1 LHPFLYTLR
10 LWVFSDYHI
19 VPVDSTP
26 GKDSTTHTL
35 RNGMSNN
42 DDDHDGASLEAYL
55 SRLTPTERAEAMAA
69 AAAAQRAE
77 ERAEERAEARAL
89 EQALR
94 IKQEQHARLDAATA
108 KATNKNTTSSSDPR
122 TSKLVFVSK
131 RQRDQ
136 PKEVPNPERQEE
148 TMRKMNGTDVDRA
161 THSVRPAS
169 LDDVS
174 TDAALALSE
183 KERLAVMETYL
194 GKSATEQEEDHVQ
207 KRKKLKVSKKTT
219 FKFRWDETDDTS
231 NFNDEEDPL
240 YAPLVPPS
248 ASSSRAT
255 NHKPHYGRN
264 RNDHNNR
271 PNPRLHQRI
280 MHPGT
285 AAAAAATDSSMA
297 SVMKKPIATMTAR
310 DWRIVRENFEITVK
324 GGRAPPPLRSF
335 GESPAPG
342 VIPTLHP
349 SLLEAIQTVLRFA
362 EPSPIQRQAIPI
374 GLQRRDLIGISETG
388 SGKTVAF
395 GVPMC
400 HYILNLPPSILSNV
414 ADQGP
419 LALVMAP
426 TRELALQIDVEL
438 QKLLSCQ
445 TTVISC
451 AIVGG
456 QPIQQQAQVIRKG
469 VHIVVG
475 TPGRINECIEMAYL
489 VLNQCCYIVVDEGDR
504 LIDMGFAPQMESMY
518 VGPCG
523 RCLRAGDTA
532 AISNLVFSPL
542 RALTVS
548 IPLRLHFSALPCKA
562 WTPWVVP

>member
-1 LHPFLYTLR
+1 
-10 LWVFSDYHI
+10 
-19 VPVDSTP
+19 
-26 GKDSTTHTL
+26 
-35 RNGMSNN
+35 MSNN
-42 DDDHDGASLEAYL
+42 DGASLEAYL
-55 SRLTPTERAEAMAA
+55 SRLTPAERAEAMAA

-77 ERAEERAEARAL
+77 ERAEARAL

-94 IKQEQHARLDAATA
+94 DKQAQHKRLDAATA
-108 KATNKNTTSSSDPR
+108 KATNSNTTGSSSDPNR
-122 TSKLVFVSK
+122 SSAASRLVFVSK
-131 RQRDQ
+131 RQREQ
-136 PKEVPNPERQEE
+136 QKEIPNPDKGE
-148 TMRKMNGTDVDRA
+148 TMRTTNGTGIERT
-161 THSVRPAS
+161 THSVRPTS
-169 LDDVS
+169 INDTS
-174 TDAALALSE
+174 MDAALALSE

-194 GKSATEQEEDHVQ
+194 GKSATEQEEDHIQ

-255 NHKPHYGRN
+255 NHKPHHARN
-264 RNDHNNR
+264 RNDQIHRTTTGR
-271 PNPRLHQRI
+271 PPHPRLLQRDVST
-280 MHPGT
+280 ME
-285 AAAAAATDSSMA
+285 
-297 SVMKKPIATMTAR
+297 SVMKKSIATMTAR

-335 GESPAPG
+335 MESPAPG

-349 SLLEAIQTVLRFA
+349 ALLEAIQTVLRFT

-400 HYILNLPPSILSNV
+400 HYILNLPPAILSNV

-426 TRELALQIDVEL
+426 TRELALQIDVQL

-445 TTVISC
+445 TIVISC

-456 QPIQQQAQVIRKG
+456 QPIQHQAQVIRKG
-469 VHIVVG
+469 VHIIVG

-489 VLNQCCYIVVDEGDR
+489 VLNQCCYIVIDEGDR

-518 VGPCG
+518 VEPQPS
-523 RCLRAGDTA
+523 LYPL
-532 AISNLVFSPL
+532 IFSPL
-542 RALTVS
+542 RALTVAV
-548 IPLRLHFSALPCKA
+548 PLRLHFSFMHKV